1 MNIEMKLTVPAV
13 VMTGIGGGVWPV
25 FSHKVCTFGF
35 DKSIILV
42 INEKNM

>member
-13 VMTGIGGGVWPV
+13 VMTGIGGWVWPA
-25 FSHKVCTFGF
+25 FSHKVYTFGF

-42 INEKNM
+42 INAKKM

>member
-13 VMTGIGGGVWPV
+13 VMTGIGGGVWPF

-35 DKSIILV
+35 AKSIILV

>member
-13 VMTGIGGGVWPV
+13 AMTGIGGGVWPV
-25 FSHKVCTFGF
+25 FSHKVCTFSF

-42 INEKNM
+42 INAKNM